1 MSAGDDPLFDD
12 ADGPIHDRDPEHP
25 YVGRGGLKLERALDA
40 FGVDPAGLRCADL
53 GCHVGGFTD
62 CLLRRGAAR
71 VFAVDTAYNVL
82 DFSLRRDVRVVAMER
97 TNALHSGPPEGEP
110 PVGLVAMDVGW
121 TVQRL
126 CVPAALRWL
135 GAGAGGGSGGAG
147 GAILSL
153 VKPHYEAKELGMD
166 GLLGGGVLPRDAART
181 VTERVVREVL
191 PGLGVRVRGVVRSPI
206 RGGKT
211 RGKKTGNV
219 EYVVW
224 MEREGR
230 PAEGEH

>member
-1 MSAGDDPLFDD
+1 MD
-12 ADGPIHDRDPEHP
+12 
-25 YVGRGGLKLERALDA
+25 
-40 FGVDPAGLRCADL
+40 
-53 GCHVGGFTD
+53 
-62 CLLRRGAAR
+62 GAA
-71 VFAVDTAYNVL
+71 AVRA
-82 DFSLRRDVRVVAMER
+82 
-97 TNALHSGPPEGEP
+97 GG
-110 PVGLVAMDVGW
+110 
-121 TVQRL
+121 
-126 CVPAALRWL
+126 AAV
-135 GAGAGGGSGGAG
+135 AGGGGGGGVGGGAG